1 MSDVSDIVVGKVTAI
16 MPFGA
21 FVQLGDGSSGL
32 VHISEISEEF
42 VKNVGDLLHAGQT
55 VKVLC
60 LGTEHDGKKRLSI
73 KRATAILKAQG
84 LEATVL
90 DTPSEN
96 RKERKSQQNE
106 ENERRPKQ
114 RKDRDRAPAPKFS
127 VMTPPPMYD
136 ELKPVESGQFE
147 DKLARFMK
155 ASDERLVDLKRQTDN
170 KRGGGYVRRG

>member
-1 MSDVSDIVVGKVTAI
+1 MSDINDIAIGKVNAI

-21 FVQLGDGSSGL
+21 FVQLEDGSSGL

-42 VKNVGDLLHAGQT
+42 VKNVGDLLHTGQT

-60 LGTEHDGKKRLSI
+60 MGTEHDGKKRLSI
-73 KRATAILKAQG
+73 KKATAILKASG
-84 LEATVL
+84 MEATVL

-96 RKERKSQQNE
+96 RREKEFRKRDEDRKPKKDRERK
-106 ENERRPKQ
+106 
-114 RKDRDRAPAPKFS
+114 PAPKFNA
-127 VMTPPPMYD
+127 MTPPPMYD
-136 ELKPVESGQFE
+136 ELKPAESEHFE

-155 ASDERLVDLKRQTDN
+155 ASDERLIDLKRQTDN

>member
-1 MSDVSDIVVGKVTAI
+1 MSEISDIVVGKVTSI

-42 VKNVGDLLHAGQT
+42 VKNVGDLLHTGQA
-55 VKVLC
+55 VKVIC
-60 LGTEHDGKKRLSI
+60 MGSEHDGKKRLSI
-73 KRATAILKAQG
+73 KKATAILKARG
-84 LEATVL
+84 EEGTVL
-90 DTPSEN
+90 DTPSESRKDRN
-96 RKERKSQQNE
+96 FQKQEAESRKPRKER
-106 ENERRPKQ
+106 ERT
-114 RKDRDRAPAPKFS
+114 PAPKFS

-155 ASDERLVDLKRQTDN
+155 ASDERLIDLKRQTDN